1 MPSQELLPMAL
12 LESLRGTS
20 RAKMFISI
28 VSKDMETPYNMSC
41 RVHLMSNYGRG
52 SMQATPSSSETLGSN
67 FNSTDA
73 SIQNAPLPAL
83 HPVRPALACKF
94 YVSVHTGDSQAAHHV
109 IS

>member
-41 RVHLMSNYGRG
+41 RVHLMSNYGRAG
-52 SMQATPSSSETLGSN
+52 QGQHA
-67 FNSTDA
+67 
-73 SIQNAPLPAL
+73 
-83 HPVRPALACKF
+83 
-94 YVSVHTGDSQAAHHV
+94 GDPFFF
-109 IS
+109 